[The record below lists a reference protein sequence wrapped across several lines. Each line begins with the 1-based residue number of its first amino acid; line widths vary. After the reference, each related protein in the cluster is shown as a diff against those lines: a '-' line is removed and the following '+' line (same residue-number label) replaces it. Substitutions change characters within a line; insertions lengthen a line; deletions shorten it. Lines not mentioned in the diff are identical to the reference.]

1 MPNAEC
7 RRCRKKGHIARV
19 CRSRVQGQP
28 TRQQSNSS
36 GHQRKPRQ
44 TNLVSQDTEQIDS
57 DTSDSYEMF
66 NIRGTQGQPYRVTVQ
81 LNNCNLEMEIDTGA
95 SLSIISDE
103 TYQSFWTSQPKPE
116 LQPTTVKLHTYTQE
130 SITVLGSITVDVAYK
145 GQSKTLSLLV
155 VAGQGPSLLG
165 RNWLKEL
172 QLDWQ
177 ELYQINQSEDALQ
190 ALLHKHK
197 SVFKEELGEAVGIT
211 AKLHVSTN
219 IKPYFCRARPVP
231 HALKSKIEQ
240 ELQRLIRSH
249 LDLVQPNLS
258 NQVELKQ
265 EAQKQYH
272 DRHAKSRVFEVGNK
286 VFVKN
291 PTSGPPW
298 LSGHIIKIRGPVS
311 YTVRLSDGRIMRKH
325 VDQIRERTVIVDEP
339 KDESFDDFWSV
350 PPAVSHNDA
359 QNTSRTTGPPLR
371 RSTRVRGPPRR
382 YPDQY
387 V

>member
-1 MPNAEC
+1 MILQRFKFGSRKQKPGESIATFTSELRRLSEHCNFGNTLDDMLRDRIVCGISDARLQRRLLAEPELTLKRALELAQAQESAEQGAQQLQQQRPTSEQLNKLTNAVPRDSHRQQPLRQSERQPCHRCGGTNHLASECRFKDAKC

-44 TNLVSQDTEQIDS
+44 TNLASQDTEEIDS

-116 LQPTTVKLHTYTQE
+116 LQPTTVKLHTYTQD
-130 SITVLGSITVDVAYK
+130 SITVLASITVDVAYK

-177 ELYQINQSEDALQ
+177 ELYQINQSEDTLQ
-190 ALLHKHK
+190 ALLQKHK
-197 SVFKEELGEAVGIT
+197 TVFKEELGEAVGIT

-219 IKPYFCRARPVP
+219 IKPYFAGP
-231 HALKSKIEQ
+231 
-240 ELQRLIRSH
+240 
-249 LDLVQPNLS
+249 DL
-258 NQVELKQ
+258 
-265 EAQKQYH
+265 YH
-272 DRHAKSRVFEVGNK
+272 MH
-286 VFVKN
+286 
-291 PTSGPPW
+291 
-298 LSGHIIKIRGPVS
+298 
-311 YTVRLSDGRIMRKH
+311 
-325 VDQIRERTVIVDEP
+325 
-339 KDESFDDFWSV
+339 
-350 PPAVSHNDA
+350 
-359 QNTSRTTGPPLR
+359 
-371 RSTRVRGPPRR
+371 
-382 YPDQY
+382 
-387 V
+387 